1 MGRVTH
7 GRQLRR
13 VCHTLCWDHKVRGM
27 HSQAL
32 HFTWALRPSILPIAL
47 SVLPLHLLKQGLLQD
62 LWLHQLAKL
71 TGQGTLWSYT
81 HSYQPCHPWDYWYTP
96 PCPTFTWV
104 RGIQIQ
110 GLMLVW
116 QIAQLLN
123 CIILYGHASTFLP
136 VRELLKAPQ
145 FKSRPKATLQLLP
158 FSQLFGHGDTKAID
172 VTRLCSKA
180 SVSWIH
186 TLSFS
191 NSVALDDLLNSL
203 DINYHI
209 HKVEKCLSPSYKMT
223 CVKYL
228 QGACGGASAH
238 LRQVATLIPVNGLGG
253 ILSSASSYFQL
264 QQIFWCHKKTD
275 ESWAQLMPSVFI
287 SPSDSLC

>member
-1 MGRVTH
+1 MGTESKHLTYCAVCPTH
-7 GRQLRR
+7 
-13 VCHTLCWDHKVRGM
+13 
-27 HSQAL
+27 
-32 HFTWALRPSILPIAL
+32 
-47 SVLPLHLLKQGLLQD
+47 PLHLLKQGLLQD

-71 TGQGTLWSYT
+71 TGQGALWSYT

-96 PCPTFTWV
+96 PCPTLTWV

-123 CIILYGHASTFLP
+123 FIILYGHASTFLP

-191 NSVALDDLLNSL
+191 NSVALDYLLNSL

-209 HKVEKCLSPSYKMT
+209 HKVEKCLSPPT
-223 CVKYL
+223 L
-228 QGACGGASAH
+228 QDDMCEILTRGMRWSKCSFKASCYFDTSQWTRWKI
-238 LRQVATLIPVNGLGG
+238 LFSIILFSVATDILMSQEDKW
-253 ILSSASSYFQL
+253 ILSTAY
-264 QQIFWCHKKTD
+264 
-275 ESWAQLMPSVFI
+275 A
-287 SPSDSLC
+287 LCVH